1 MTDDFDFVN
10 TTAQELVDL
19 LVLRAEQRLS
29 PKSDYWAAV
38 SGAALTLLAEV
49 LRQQAMQASNPRA
62 AADELINHYARW
74 LRELLKPV
82 TGQT

>member
-19 LVLRAEQRLS
+19 LVLRAEQKLS
-29 PKSDYWAAV
+29 PGSDYWSAV
-38 SGAALTLLAEV
+38 MGAALSLLAEV
-49 LRQQAMQASNPRA
+49 LRQQAMQASDPRKA
-62 AADELINHYARW
+62 VDALVDHSARW